1 MLILKIHSVHI
12 HYLVNFYNKL
22 NLSKINHYLSNLV
35 KILSEW
41 IILIGTGGKRVIAL
55 TPFLTQLDFI
65 FIIENFL
72 ARVKK
77 SESYSVNLH
86 DGFPGKSMKNVPN
99 IRLFSRIYTKKIHL
113 SYFTFDSVIRTAYT
127 YNSIKKII
135 DLDLFLIRISIRS
148 ILVKY

>member
-22 NLSKINHYLSNLV
+22 NLSKINPYLSNLV

-41 IILIGTGGKRVIAL
+41 IILIGSRGKRVIAL

-72 ARVKK
+72 V
-77 SESYSVNLH
+77 
-86 DGFPGKSMKNVPN
+86 
-99 IRLFSRIYTKKIHL
+99 
-113 SYFTFDSVIRTAYT
+113 
-127 YNSIKKII
+127 
-135 DLDLFLIRISIRS
+135 SIRFLSFSPSNEHLRQKKTCKNQFIWS
-148 ILVKY
+148 IPFTNF